1 MRASRRDHGRVARQF
16 SLNLL
21 GEFVVYRDME
31 QLALP
36 PSCRRLVAL
45 AALKRRPLHR
55 NWVCETLWPG
65 SPPDRA
71 VASLRSALWRLRP
84 MGADAL
90 LVVQPQHV
98 AVAPHVWVDWHE
110 VSRLADRSAA
120 RDGGADSA
128 LKALLDTGDL
138 LEGWTDSWCAAERE
152 HVRELRRTV
161 LAGAT
166 SPDGRQLPQHGFS
179 EHILARVTDS
189 RTP

>member
-1 MRASRRDHGRVARQF
+1 MARQF

-45 AALKRRPLHR
+45 TALKRKPLDR

-65 SPPDRA
+65 SPPNRA

-90 LVVQPQHV
+90 LTVRPQDV
-98 AVAPHVWVDWHE
+98 SLAPHVWVDWHE
-110 VSRLADRSAA
+110 VTRLADLRAA
-120 RDGGADSA
+120 RGGVADPA
-128 LKALLDTGDL
+128 LKALLHEGDL
-138 LEGWTDSWCAAERE
+138 LEGWTDRWCTAERE
-152 HVRELRRTV
+152 QLRDLRREV
-161 LAGAT
+161 LAAAT
-166 SPDGRQLPQHGFS
+166 GPDRRQLPQHGFS
-179 EHILARVTDS
+179 HHVLQRFTDS
-189 RTP
+189 RAQ

>member
-1 MRASRRDHGRVARQF
+1 MHRQF

-21 GEFVVYRDME
+21 GEFVVYRDMK

-45 AALKRRPLHR
+45 AALKQRPLHR

-65 SPPDRA
+65 SPPNRA

-90 LVVQPQHV
+90 LE
-98 AVAPHVWVDWHE
+98 VAPQEITLAANVWVDWHE
-110 VSRLADRSAA
+110 IIRLTGVRAA
-120 RDGGADSA
+120 RGGVADPA
-128 LKALLDTGDL
+128 LKALLHNGDL
-138 LEGWTDSWCAAERE
+138 LEGWPDTWCASERE
-152 HVRELRRTV
+152 QLRNLRRDV

-166 SPDGRQLPQHGFS
+166 DQDRRQLPQHGFRS
-179 EHILARVTDS
+179 HLLHRVTDS
-189 RTP
+189 SWP